1 MIKDVIEDIKFRDLI
16 KNQIRDIIDY
26 LLVHNKEFAITAN
39 IKGVSFNPEI
49 PKSVVKNFSSFTIF
63 TLSNYTYSTI
73 VISDENISFE
83 AGFGADNF
91 GSRVTITF
99 YALFQLLIDDSI
111 LFVNPTATVEKYFLE
126 ENINKQNQAS
136 RSKNAFS
143 MNPKNKNLLS

>member
-126 ENINKQNQAS
+126 ENIKKQNQAS